1 MGHYRGSFR
10 IVKPLLTRRA
20 LRFLLHLAEREPP
33 VVAHRIL
40 TQEAR
45 DDGRDLISGKLLLP
59 GKPLNSIH
67 IELVDGW
74 TSASVDRDEDTGQLT
89 YFHPEAGFLDAD
101 PDELRTW
108 LLDIDALIDVLGK
121 LLGMPA
127 SFKAKPL
134 VPGVLWDM
142 GTPRLGRRTG
152 IPVLFGR
159 RLDVAEA
166 RAAVREEL
174 TLRLG
179 NKPAL
184 LLTSTC
190 LLPHDLTFPAVACLI
205 SVATILSESADVA
218 EFDVDRLSRLADRPI
233 TALAHAEALAQC
245 SPDGAWLRIH
255 DREYTFRGKKK
266 RLIRLLYEAWERGES
281 WMSEVSLLAEAEY
294 DSKRIEDVFKDSRPG
309 KSHEWREY
317 IDVHDGKVRMKVPQQ
332 D

>member
-1 MGHYRGSFR
+1 M
-10 IVKPLLTRRA
+10 KPLLTRRA
-20 LRFLLHLAEREPP
+20 LRFLLHLAERETP

-45 DDGRDLISGKLLLP
+45 DDGHVLISGKHLLP

-67 IELVDGW
+67 LELVDGW
-74 TSASVDRDEDTGQLT
+74 TRAPVDLDEDTGRLT
-89 YFHPEAGFLDAD
+89 YFHPEAGFLEAD

-108 LLDIDALIDVLGK
+108 RLEIDTLVAALGT

-159 RLDVAEA
+159 RLDVAEV

-184 LLTSTC
+184 LLTTTC
-190 LLPHDLTFPAVACLI
+190 LLPDDLTLPAVACII
-205 SVATILSESADVA
+205 SADTILSESADVA
-218 EFDVDRLSRLADRPI
+218 EFDIDRLSRLANRP
-233 TALAHAEALAQC
+233 TAALAHAEALAQC
-245 SPDGAWLRIH
+245 SPDGAWLRIR
-255 DREYTFRGKKK
+255 DREYMFRGKKK
-266 RLIRLLYEAWERGES
+266 RLIRMLYEAWERGEI

-309 KSHEWREY
+309 KGHEWREY
-317 IDVHDGKVRMKVPQQ
+317 IEVHDGKVRMKVPQQ